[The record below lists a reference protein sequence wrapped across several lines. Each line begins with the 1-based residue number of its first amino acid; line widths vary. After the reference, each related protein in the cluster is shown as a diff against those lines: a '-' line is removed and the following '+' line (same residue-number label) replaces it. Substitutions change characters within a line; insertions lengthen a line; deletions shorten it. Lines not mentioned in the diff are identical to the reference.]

1 MNSSIHVCTC
11 MFTYGN
17 TYTSICTSIRIST
30 YMYRS
35 IHVHVL
41 IHVHLDGQPH
51 VQVHMDRH
59 VEMINKQT
67 QQTNN
72 QPQWLIKFIKPK
84 HKGLRKH

>member
-1 MNSSIHVCTC
+1 
-11 MFTYGN
+11 
-17 TYTSICTSIRIST
+17 
-30 YMYRS
+30 MYRS

-41 IHVHLDGQPH
+41 IHVHVHLHAYPY

-84 HKGLRKH
+84 HKGLRKY